1 MRILALF
8 SVGIEAHDIPT
19 VRRMRVV
26 LRGNGLPEYPPDI
39 HFCVPRRQ
47 YSAE

>member
-1 MRILALF
+1 MSILALF